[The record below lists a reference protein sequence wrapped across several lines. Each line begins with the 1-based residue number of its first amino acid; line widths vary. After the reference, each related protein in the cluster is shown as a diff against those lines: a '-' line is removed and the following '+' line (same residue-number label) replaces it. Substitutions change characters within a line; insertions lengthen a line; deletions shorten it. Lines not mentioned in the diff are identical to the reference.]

1 MSRPF
6 SEADLAGAK
15 KVIAAL
21 KADPALMHDYE
32 LDFLKSFLA
41 EGGFQLPETDD
52 DDTPL
57 ANVVQ
62 PSMGRCF
69 RRSAGSGDERLD
81 RDKFSSCV
89 GQMMARAQQRLSP
102 PPASSSQQ
110 PSAAEPALWGQGLL
124 GPPQEAVD
132 LSVKDD
138 DMDTMLARVPPAA
151 SRAPRQTPRASS
163 HTPARLRALCRPI
176 IKASRAARS
185 ASAARTRGH

>member
-41 EGGFQLPETDD
+41 EGGFQLAETDD
-52 DDTPL
+52 DDMPL

-62 PSMGRCF
+62 PFMGRCF

-89 GQMMARAQQRLSP
+89 GQMMARAQQRFRP

-110 PSAAEPALWGQGLL
+110 PSAPNPRCGGKGFSA
-124 GPPQEAVD
+124 PPRKQ
-132 LSVKDD
+132 S
-138 DMDTMLARVPPAA
+138 TCP
-151 SRAPRQTPRASS
+151 
-163 HTPARLRALCRPI
+163 
-176 IKASRAARS
+176 
-185 ASAARTRGH
+185 

>member
-1 MSRPF
+1 M
-6 SEADLAGAK
+6 
-15 KVIAAL
+15 IAAL
-21 KADPALMHDYE
+21 KADPALMNDYE
-32 LDFLKSFLA
+32 RDFLKSFLA

-62 PSMGRCF
+62 PSWGRCF

-81 RDKFSSCV
+81 RDKFISCDQFISCV

-124 GPPQEAVD
+124 GPPQEAVE

-138 DMDTMLARVPPAA
+138 DMDTMLARAPPAA

-163 HTPARLRALCRPI
+163 HAPARLRALCRPI
-176 IKASRAARS
+176 IKASRTARS
-185 ASAARTRGH
+185 ASAPRTRLH